1 MLLVNMFDAIK
12 DAIDSQETLF
22 KLMRR
27 LKMPMDKVE
36 IVCKE
41 IADDIK
47 KNWSNRLDQSLLK
60 IKKKDL
66 PKLQREY
73 TLRIQ
78 TWKLLNIWRQLYGIE
93 AHSDELYR
101 VINLMNSNESEEALL
116 NKIKTLKFYSSAI
129 KI

>member
-1 MLLVNMFDAIK
+1 MFDAIK

-47 KNWSNRLDQSLLK
+47 KNWSNR
-60 IKKKDL
+60 
-66 PKLQREY
+66 
-73 TLRIQ
+73 
-78 TWKLLNIWRQLYGIE
+78 
-93 AHSDELYR
+93 
-101 VINLMNSNESEEALL
+101 
-116 NKIKTLKFYSSAI
+116 F
-129 KI
+129 